1 MHMNSAPYLLNEDR
15 PDFER
20 VLDDALHTADT
31 GYDDRTG
38 HGGHD
43 GMLNAEQL
51 RTMALSAAEAISACA
66 APEYQQYRKVRDQ
79 IREAL
84 EESAVLR
91 RTDPVTADDHRAFS
105 YAAMGVADSAGS
117 GAGLFAVVAVL
128 TPILAGTAALIFLL
142 IGYVLHAMT
151 PEPAIAAPLRTAG
164 WLFAGVTTCGILVGM
179 VGLLLT
185 ALRDSADT
193 IHDDDSDSLP
203 PEVAAAREAWRRA
216 LRDRGVLPF
225 LADARTNAAL
235 APHPDFEPPRANGTQ
250 PSRMPRLGY
259 SRPDFSSPGPEESPG
274 PGHRFSSPDF
284 SSPDFSSPDF
294 TGPDEGPR

>member
-1 MHMNSAPYLLNEDR
+1 MNSAPHLLNEDR

-31 GYDDRTG
+31 SDAPDTGQGG
-38 HGGHD
+38 HGGT
-43 GMLNAEQL
+43 LNSEQL
-51 RTMALSAAEAISACA
+51 RTMALSAAELISACA
-66 APEYQQYRKVRDQ
+66 APEYQQYLKVREQ

-84 EESAVLR
+84 EETALVR
-91 RTDPVTADDHRAFS
+91 RPDPDAADTRAFS

-142 IGYVLHAMT
+142 IGYVLQAMT
-151 PEPAIAAPLRTAG
+151 PEPAIAQPLRTAG
-164 WLFAGVTTCGILVGM
+164 WLFAGVTACGILVGM

-185 ALRDSADT
+185 ALRDSASA
-193 IHDDDSDSLP
+193 IHDDDAASLP

-225 LADARTNAAL
+225 LTEARTNALL
-235 APHPDFEPPRANGTQ
+235 APHPAAEPPHTNGSR

-259 SRPDFSSPGPEESPG
+259 SRPDFTSPGPEESPG

-284 SSPDFSSPDF
+284 SSPDYSSPDF
-294 TGPDEGPR
+294 TGPDEGSR

>member
-1 MHMNSAPYLLNEDR
+1 MHMNSAPHLLNEDR

-20 VLDDALHTADT
+20 VLDDALHTTDT
-31 GYDDRTG
+31 GHDE

-43 GMLNAEQL
+43 GVLNSEQL
-51 RTMALSAAEAISACA
+51 RTMALSAAEVISACA
-66 APEYQQYRKVRDQ
+66 APEYQQYLKVREQ

-84 EESAVLR
+84 EESEIIR
-91 RTDPVTADDHRAFS
+91 RTEPVTAADNRAFS

-164 WLFAGVTTCGILVGM
+164 WLFAGVTGCGILVGM

-185 ALRDSADT
+185 ALRDSASA

-225 LADARTNAAL
+225 LAEARTNAAL
-235 APHPDFEPPRANGTQ
+235 APHPDFEAPRSNGTQ

-259 SRPDFSSPGPEESPG
+259 SRPDFTSPGPEESPG

-294 TGPDEGPR
+294 TGPDEGSR